1 MFLVDTGAEVLFL
14 LLTAQPMTFTYY
26 GHSCF
31 TIETKGTKLLFDPFI
46 SGNELANKLIDMRTI
61 EADYILVSHGHADHT
76 LDLVQLADRTGAQVI
91 CSWEIYEWLGKQ
103 SITNVHP
110 MNTGGKWNFGAFSV
124 KCVTAHHSSGLPDGS
139 YGGNP
144 MGFIVYTDE
153 GNFYYS
159 GDTALTL
166 DMQLIP
172 RWADLKFA
180 ILPIGDNFTMDVTDA
195 VECAGMIKCRTIF
208 GVHYDTFGFIKIDH
222 GAAQKSFAAA
232 GCTLHLLQ
240 IGETIDC

>member
-1 MFLVDTGAEVLFL
+1 MN
-14 LLTAQPMTFTYY
+14 FTYY

-31 TIETKGTKLLFDPFI
+31 LVEIKGTKLLFDPFI
-46 SGNELANKLIDMRTI
+46 TGNELANKVINLDTI
-61 EADYILVSHGHADHT
+61 QADYILLSHGHADHT
-76 LDLVQLADRTGAQVI
+76 LDVVRIASRTGAKVI

-103 SITNVHP
+103 QITNVHP
-110 MNTGGKWNFGAFSV
+110 MNTGGKWNFGEFTV
-124 KCVTAHHSSGLPDGS
+124 KVVVAQHSSGLPDGS

-144 MGFIVYTDE
+144 FGFIVYTEE

-172 RWADLKFA
+172 LWARLNFA
-180 ILPIGDNFTMDVTDA
+180 ILPIGDNFTMDVADA
-195 VECAGMIKCRTIF
+195 IQAAAMVKCQHII

-222 GAAQKSFAAA
+222 DKAKQAFADE
-232 GCTLHLLQ
+232 GCRLELLN
-240 IGETIDC
+240 IGETITL